1 MRLPTCLMGQ
11 PGSADPGTGKD
22 REVGT
27 SLLEPPDALVGTGGA
42 VVKVDS

>member
-27 SLLEPPDALVGTGGA
+27 SLLERGCSGRYGGA